1 MCGTGMRRSRGAG
14 GLSQDLTS
22 GGDGASR
29 ASVRLLAKRNV
40 AANSPGGS
48 GRSVP
53 PSASELMDWETD
65 PGETCHG
72 GKPWGAKPRSWGLST
87 PAVTNPGERNPGR
100 GSQYAPVTKSWGA
113 KPRSG
118 VSVRP
123 GDKSWGAKPG
133 SGGLSMPTVTNPG
146 ERNPGRGS
154 QYTPVT
160 NPGERNPGAGVS
172 AHPWAN

>member
-1 MCGTGMRRSRGAG
+1 MRRSRGAG

-72 GKPWGAKPRSWGLST
+72 GKPWGAKPRSWGLSNPT
-87 PAVTNPGERNPGR
+87 VTYPGERNPGGR
-100 GSQYAPVTKSWGA
+100 LSAFRRQILGSEAQV
-113 KPRSG
+113 
-118 VSVRP
+118 
-123 GDKSWGAKPG
+123 
-133 SGGLSMPTVTNPG
+133 GGLSTT
-146 ERNPGRGS
+146 R
-154 QYTPVT
+154 
-160 NPGERNPGAGVS
+160 
-172 AHPWAN
+172 

>member
-1 MCGTGMRRSRGAG
+1 MANEALCEGTSTPLSKMCGTGMRRSRGAG

-65 PGETCHG
+65 PGETSHG
-72 GKPWGAKPRSWGLST
+72 GKPWGAKPRSWG
-87 PAVTNPGERNPGR
+87 
-100 GSQYAPVTKSWGA
+100 WC
-113 KPRSG
+113 
-118 VSVRP
+118 RP
-123 GDKSWGAKPG
+123 
-133 SGGLSMPTVTNPG
+133 
-146 ERNPGRGS
+146 
-154 QYTPVT
+154 PVT
-160 NPGERNPGAGVS
+160 NLGSETQSGLNSS
-172 AHPWAN
+172 ASDSSDYVC